1 MILAAGAT
9 GRLRPVVEELLVRGH
24 DVRVTA
30 RDPGSSVARA
40 LAGRGV
46 EIVRSDLDDVD
57 SLSAAARG
65 VDTIFAAGSPHRAGP
80 EGETRHGI
88 NVAEAA
94 ADADVGHLVFSS
106 GAGADQPTG
115 VPVLDSKHAVEQRIH
130 GLGVPHTILAP
141 VYFMENAFNP
151 WHLSAVAAGTFP
163 LALPPDRLLQQ
174 LAIEDLAALAATV
187 IERRDEFLGQR
198 IELAGD
204 ELTGEQAAASPS
216 PRFPSP
222 VSLPVCA
229 RSSSGSRAWVTTST
243 SRACEGASPTS
254 AGTHSRTGHE
264 PRTGHRKQRPRRGA
278 PHEHVL
284 PRNGRWRWVPPAA
297 GDDPPPPDAQL
308 SAGRPAAFAHFSI
321 EPRCG
326 SEGVALMQTAP
337 SRHPRRG
344 AGARRLSRTGGADAP
359 PHRPSTLHRR

>member
-115 VPVLDSKHAVEQRIH
+115 VPVLDSKHSVEQRIH

-141 VYFMENAFNP
+141 VYLMENAFNP
-151 WHLSAVAAGTFP
+151 WNLSAVAAGTFP

-204 ELTGEQAAASPS
+204 ELNGQAGRRRGVAGQRPPLRLRPGSPRRSRSRSARALRVARAPGSPRRHRGPAKGLPQRPLAHIRGLGTHPGLDTASNDHDEERRMSTFFREWAAA
-216 PRFPSP
+216 
-222 VSLPVCA
+222 V
-229 RSSSGSRAWVTTST
+229 G
-243 SRACEGASPTS
+243 
-254 AGTHSRTGHE
+254 
-264 PRTGHRKQRPRRGA
+264 
-278 PHEHVL
+278 
-284 PRNGRWRWVPPAA
+284 AA
-297 GDDPPPPDAQL
+297 GC
-308 SAGRPAAFAHFSI
+308 GRCPA
-321 EPRCG
+321 
-326 SEGVALMQTAP
+326 TA
-337 SRHPRRG
+337 
-344 AGARRLSRTGGADAP
+344 
-359 PHRPSTLHRR
+359 